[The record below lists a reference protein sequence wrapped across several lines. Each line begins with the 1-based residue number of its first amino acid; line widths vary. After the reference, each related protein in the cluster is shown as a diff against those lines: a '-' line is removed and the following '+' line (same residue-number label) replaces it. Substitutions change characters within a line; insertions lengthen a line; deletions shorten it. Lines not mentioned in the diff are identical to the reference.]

1 MVSTCLLILE
11 LYSRHRSSSDLEYF
25 RRKLWESQPCGLNT
39 INDNT
44 DPERLFSENNSTAR
58 SEHSSVNRLNSFNS
72 DMYNES
78 IDDSLEDEAMMEVF
92 INNNM
97 YGSDL
102 DEVNTIASFMT
113 EEGQDDT
120 LQRSANL
127 G

>member
-1 MVSTCLLILE
+1 MILE
-11 LYSRHRSSSDLEYF
+11 LYSRHRSCSDLACV
-25 RRKLWESQPCGLNT
+25 RRKLWESQPYGLNT
-39 INDNT
+39 IDDNT
-44 DPERLFSENNSTAR
+44 DPERLLSENNSTTR
-58 SEHSSVNRLNSFNS
+58 SERSSVTRLNSFNS
-72 DMYNES
+72 DIYNES

-113 EEGQDDT
+113 EQDQDDT
-120 LQRSANL
+120 LQRSANF